1 MTWLTDPVA
10 WWFSPF
16 AENGIMRDALL
27 GSLFTVV
34 ATSIVGTW
42 VVLRGLTFL
51 GDALAQGVLP
61 GIAIAWA
68 LSVNPQIGALVAAFV
83 MVSGV
88 NIIRLGSKP
97 LPLLAHRTSQLN
109 ERENHILFA
118 SHHSRQSLQPVS
130 HHQKPQTEIQL
141 QHHA

>member
-1 MTWLTDPVA
+1 MRWLTDPVD

-51 GDALAQGVLP
+51 GDALA
-61 GIAIAWA
+61 
-68 LSVNPQIGALVAAFV
+68 LSLI
-83 MVSGV
+83 
-88 NIIRLGSKP
+88 
-97 LPLLAHRTSQLN
+97 
-109 ERENHILFA
+109 HI
-118 SHHSRQSLQPVS
+118 
-130 HHQKPQTEIQL
+130 
-141 QHHA
+141 